1 MKFYSRKWIKPED
14 LNPNGSLFG
23 GRLLSWI
30 DEEAVI
36 FAMCKL
42 GGDKHLVTKF
52 MSDINFVNSGRQGDI
67 VEMGMEVLS
76 LGRTSITLRAEVRN
90 KITRRTII
98 SIDQIVFVNLDDNG
112 TPVPH
117 HYTEVSDE
125 L

>member
-36 FAMCKL
+36 FAMCQL

-67 VEMGMEVLS
+67 VEMGMEVVS
-76 LGRTSITLRAEVRN
+76 LGNTSITLRAEIRN

-98 SIDQIVFVNLDDNG
+98 SIDSIVFVNLDADGN
-112 TPVPH
+112 PAPH
-117 HYTEVSDE
+117 GYTTVSDVM
-125 L
+125 